1 MAATEY
7 DPAQS
12 AKINASR
19 LGDVLQRA
27 WTATL
32 DEWVIA
38 DIERDAWWWTGRPSQ
53 FAPSGDWFIWL
64 MLTGRGFGKT
74 RAGAEWLIEQVL
86 KHTHDRAGNPTNW
99 LVLGQTLADV
109 RNFCIEGPSGIKAA
123 LRRRGLAAERDWHY
137 AKAPQPVITLR
148 EHGQVIY
155 FEGVDNEDT
164 GRGYNLSGAWLD
176 EVGKWRYTDAVWRE
190 GVMPSLR
197 ADLVGGRPRVVVT
210 TTPKPIKLIKT
221 WVKRA
226 KGGDSSIRLTTGST
240 YDNAANL
247 SPDQLNEFRKEYE
260 GTTIGRQEMYGDL
273 LEEVEGALW
282 THAIIEKYRVKLHEV
297 PGLHMVVVGVDPA
310 GTGTGDEMGL
320 VAVGRG
326 EDDDDYVLADW
337 SRRMAG
343 RPAAKR
349 AWQLFLAV
357 EADLLVYED
366 NLGKEWLTQ
375 VMTDAY
381 REMQD
386 EGLFP
391 PGGAP
396 PMRAIVATKGKRLRA
411 QPTAMR
417 YEQGRVHHV
426 GTFAELEDQQATW
439 VPDSQPDSPDR
450 VDALVHAQAYLRG
463 RERYVAET
471 ATPDEQTLLDR
482 LDPYAN

>member
-1 MAATEY
+1 ML
-7 DPAQS
+7 QS
-12 AKINASR
+12 AKIR
-19 LGDVLQRA
+19 LAQLPADAQRA
-27 WTATL
+27 WL
-32 DEWVIA
+32 LEQEEWVLA

-53 FAPSGDWFIWL
+53 FAPHGDWFIWL

-74 RAGAEWLIEQVL
+74 RAGAEWLVEQAL
-86 KHTHDRAGNPTNW
+86 KYPFDRAGNPTNW

-109 RNFCIEGPSGIKAA
+109 RNFCIDGPSGIKAA
-123 LRRRGLAAERDWHY
+123 LRRRGMVLGRDYHY
-137 AKAPQPVITLR
+137 AKAPQPVITLL

-164 GRGYNLSGAWLD
+164 GRGYNLAGAWLD

-197 ADLVGGRPRVVVT
+197 ADLPKGGRPRIVVT
-210 TTPKPIKLIKT
+210 TTPKPIKLIKG

-226 KGGDSSIRLTTGST
+226 RGGDSTIRLTTGST

-247 SPDQLNEFRKEYE
+247 SPAQLAEFRKEYE

-282 THAIIEKYRVKLHEV
+282 THALIEKYRVQLAQV
-297 PGLHMVVVGVDPA
+297 PGLYMTVVGMDPS

-326 EDDDDYVLADW
+326 EDDEDYVLADW

-343 RPAAKR
+343 RPAARR
-349 AWQLFLAV
+349 AWQLFKAV
-357 EADLLVYED
+357 DADLLVYED

-375 VMTDAY
+375 VMADAY
-381 REMQD
+381 HEMQAD
-386 EGLFP
+386 GEFP

-396 PMRAIVATKGKRLRA
+396 PMKAIVATKGKRLRA

-417 YEQGRVHHV
+417 YEQGRCHHV
-426 GTFAELEDQQATW
+426 GTFPELEDQQATW
-439 VPDSQPDSPDR
+439 VPDQMPDSPDR

-463 RERYVAET
+463 RERFT
-471 ATPDEQTLLDR
+471 ADVSTPQGEIIDR
-482 LDPYAN
+482 TDPYGS